1 MQKDIND
8 QITLEWSSRP
18 GPRMRR
24 AWLIFTKNGKIYH
37 FTGES
42 IPEIVAVLS
51 ATPIKMGKWSH
62 TRYNL
67 LISPSVRFLSGHTGW
82 NTGTFR
88 EGLDDALKGY
98 YPTTRWHE
106 IANALNVPVDE
117 VREFLT
123 KFRPKEVEDLDKI
136 EADIADLGNLANDFE
151 EIEVYIGGATR
162 RLRAEGYW
170 SWPIVVEVAG
180 EVVGTLDIAGKE
192 VTGDIRVIERTAGLG
207 HGGGWVNFK
216 LLAPAGARA
225 LHVPPERLESYLR
238 FSREQAGEKEY
249 V

>member
-1 MQKDIND
+1 MEQKDH
-8 QITLEWSSRP
+8 ITLEWNSRP

-24 AWLIFTKNGKIYH
+24 AWLIFLKNGKIH
-37 FTGES
+37 LFKGES
-42 IPEIVAVLS
+42 IPGIVAVVS
-51 ATPIKMGKWSH
+51 KTFVKEGKWSH
-62 TRYNL
+62 YRYSL
-67 LISPSVRFLSGHTGW
+67 LVNPGVRFLSGHTGW

-88 EGLDDALKGY
+88 EGLNDALKGY
-98 YPTTRWHE
+98 YPTSRWHE
-106 IANALNVPVDE
+106 IANALNVPVGE
-117 VREFLT
+117 LREFLT
-123 KFRPKEVEDLDKI
+123 TFRPAEVADLDKI
-136 EADIADLGNLANDFE
+136 EADIAELGNAANDFE

-192 VTGDIRVIERTAGLG
+192 VTGDIRIIDRTAGLG

-225 LHVPPERLESYLR
+225 LHVNPATLENYLR
-238 FSREQAGEKEY
+238 FSREEAARY
-249 V
+249 A